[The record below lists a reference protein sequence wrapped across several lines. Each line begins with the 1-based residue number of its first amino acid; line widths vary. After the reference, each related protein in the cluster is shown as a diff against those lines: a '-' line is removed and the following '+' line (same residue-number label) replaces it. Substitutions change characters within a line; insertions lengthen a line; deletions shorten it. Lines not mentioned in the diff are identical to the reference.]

1 MVKPVSKKDELIE
14 MIQSSDMLKTYQK
27 FEHVINHNSEL
38 KRRFSEMKALQKQ
51 LVNAKTIQKPKA
63 IDQFQ
68 KAYDEIRN
76 SIETDPM
83 IETYLDLQQELNDL
97 LKEIKEIIEFEIN
110 QAFSKVHIESG
121 K

>member
-1 MVKPVSKKDELIE
+1 MSKKDELIE
-14 MIQSSDMLKTYQK
+14 MIESLEILKRYQK
-27 FEHVINHNSEL
+27 FEQVINNDKDL
-38 KRRFSEMKALQKQ
+38 RRRFSEMKALQKQ

-68 KAYDEIRN
+68 AAYDEVRQ

-97 LKEIKEIIEFEIN
+97 LKEVKEIIEGEIN
-110 QAFSKVHIESG
+110 QAISNPTITSG